1 MVGETKISEL
11 VLFSS
16 LNGTEKI
23 PAIQDQSGT
32 WVNGS
37 ISALDV
43 GSNIGNSNLMLSGN
57 RTLDNNNFTFG
68 WLKVKQFNATAGT
81 PPDVGEASFTFR
93 GYGTTSGNILMGVGN
108 GSSLFTRWFGSGKM
122 KHESIIDG
130 DNGAEFSNYG
140 TFGCAAYF
148 YGASYGIY
156 TSGGAY
162 GMTANGSVG
171 GLFSGT
177 SIGIKAV
184 TSTGG
189 TAIRAEQGIGYSALY
204 TDGNVQFYNLPTS
217 ATGLTAGMIWNDSG
231 TIKIV

>member
-11 VLFSS
+11 GLFSS
-16 LNGTEKI
+16 LNGTEQI

-57 RTLDNNNFTFG
+57 RTLDNNDFTFG

-81 PPDVGEASFTFR
+81 PPNVGEASFTFR
-93 GYGTTSGNILMGVGN
+93 GYGTTSGDILMGVGN

-130 DNGAEFSNYG
+130 DNGAEFWNYG
-140 TFGCAAYF
+140 TFGSAAYY
-148 YGASYGIY
+148 YGTSYGIQTY
-156 TSGGAY
+156 GGAY

-177 SIGIKAV
+177 SIGIRAV

-204 TDGNVQFYNLPTS
+204 TDGNVQFDNLPTS

>member
-11 VLFSS
+11 GLFSS
-16 LNGTEKI
+16 LNGTEQI

-43 GSNIGNSNLMLSGN
+43 GSNIGNSNLMFSGN

-81 PPDVGEASFTFR
+81 PPNVGEASFTFR
-93 GYGTTSGNILMGVGN
+93 GYGTTSGDILMGVGN

-130 DNGAEFSNYG
+130 DYGAEFWN
-140 TFGCAAYF
+140 
-148 YGASYGIY
+148 YGIY
-156 TSGGAY
+156 GSAAYYYGTTYGIQTNGGAY

-177 SIGIKAV
+177 SIGIRAV

-189 TAIRAEQGIGYSALY
+189 TAIRAEQGVGYSALY
-204 TDGNVQFYNLPTS
+204 TDGNVQFDNLPTS